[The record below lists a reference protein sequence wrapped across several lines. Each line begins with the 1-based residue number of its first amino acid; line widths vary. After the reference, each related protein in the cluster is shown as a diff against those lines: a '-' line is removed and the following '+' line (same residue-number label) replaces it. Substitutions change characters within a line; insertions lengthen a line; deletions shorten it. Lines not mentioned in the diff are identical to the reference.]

1 MSQDKNHT
9 HMMEKNNN
17 SSRNNRKSTAGRN
30 STRKPRNDAPELE
43 NGLIRRA
50 AAESVAKPVGGN
62 EKKDKNLRKSTGRK
76 RAAEPNA
83 AHTQQPVHRS
93 NNRKGKK
100 SDDRKLNIIPL
111 GGLGEIGK
119 NFTLYEFEN
128 DMIIVD
134 CGMSFPDEEMPGV
147 DAVIPDMTYVLNNRD
162 KIRGLVITHGHEDHI
177 GGIPYL
183 LREMNIPVYGT
194 KLTVGMIRNKLTEF
208 GLAETA
214 KLNVALPGDH
224 IRLGAFTVE
233 MIHVNHSIP
242 DAVALAI
249 TTPVGTV
256 IQTGDFKIDSTPID
270 GEMIDIARL
279 SELGKQGVLALLSDS
294 TNAERPGFTMSER
307 TVGETFMNF
316 FGKATSKRILVA
328 TFSSNIHR
336 IQQII
341 DSAARYH
348 RKVAFQ
354 GRSMVNVV
362 NVATELGYLKV
373 PDGIIIDIDMIKRY
387 TDDQLVIITT
397 GSQGE
402 PMSAL
407 HRMAYGDHRKITI
420 GPNDFVIISASPIPG
435 NEKMVG
441 KVINELMKLGAE
453 VIYEKSYGIHVSG
466 HACQEELKLMI
477 GMVRPKFFIPVHGEQ
492 KHLSKHANLAR
503 SMGIDAQNI
512 LIPELGKVI
521 TLGRDSMKVTGMV
534 PAGRVLIDGL
544 GVGDVGSIVLRD
556 RKHLSEDG
564 ILVASMVIDPVSG
577 TLLSGPDLISRG
589 FIFVKD
595 SEDLIGEAREL
606 IVGLVENAAMNSHGD
621 WSGLK
626 NRIRDELSRFFY
638 DRTHRSPMIL
648 PVIMEA

>member
-1 MSQDKNHT
+1 MSQKSNQ
-9 HMMEKNNN
+9 ENNRSVN
-17 SSRNNRKSTAGRN
+17 AKTSSRRTHRDGVKAEAFNRKKTHHS
-30 STRKPRNDAPELE
+30 KQ
-43 NGLIRRA
+43 A
-50 AAESVAKPVGGN
+50 AATSRTNTRRKNTHADEAVRNHKTAPSKASKN
-62 EKKDKNLRKSTGRK
+62 TKRTKEKQDTRR
-76 RAAEPNA
+76 
-83 AHTQQPVHRS
+83 
-93 NNRKGKK
+93 
-100 SDDRKLNIIPL
+100 LNIIPL
-111 GGLGEIGK
+111 GGLDEIGK

-128 DMIIVD
+128 DIILVD

-147 DAVIPDMTYVLNNRD
+147 DAVIPDMNYVINNKER
-162 KIRGLVITHGHEDHI
+162 IRGLLVTHGHEDHI

-183 LREMNIPVYGT
+183 LRELNLPVYAT
-194 KLTVGMIRNKLTEF
+194 KLTVGMIKNKLTEF
-208 GLAETA
+208 GLASTA
-214 KLNVALPGDH
+214 KLNVVDAGSR
-224 IRLGAFTVE
+224 IKLGHFTVE
-233 MIHVNHSIP
+233 FIHVNHSIP

-249 TTPVGTV
+249 TTPIGTV
-256 IQTGDFKIDSTPID
+256 VQTGDFKIDTTPID

-279 SELGKQGVLALLSDS
+279 SQLGKEGVLALLSDS

-307 TVGETFMNF
+307 SVGETFMNF
-316 FGKATSKRILVA
+316 FGKAAKKRILVA

-341 DSAARYH
+341 DSAAQYK

-354 GRSMVNVV
+354 GRSMLNVV

-420 GPNDFVIISASPIPG
+420 DSNDCVIISASPIPG

-441 KVINELMKLGAE
+441 KVINELMKQGAE

-466 HACQEELKLMI
+466 HACQEELKLML

-492 KHLSKHANLAR
+492 KHLAKHANLAVA
-503 SMGIDAQNI
+503 MGIEPQNI
-512 LIPELGKVI
+512 LIPGLGKI
-521 TLGRDSMKVTGMV
+521 ISLGTDSMKVSGAV

-577 TLLSGPDLISRG
+577 SLLSGPDLISRG
-589 FIFVKD
+589 FIFVKE
-595 SEDLIGEAREL
+595 SEDLLGEAKEIIID
-606 IVGLVENAAMNSHGD
+606 IVERASTNSHND
-621 WSGLK
+621 WNSIK

-638 DRTHRSPMIL
+638 ERTHRSPMIL
-648 PVIMEA
+648 PIIMEA